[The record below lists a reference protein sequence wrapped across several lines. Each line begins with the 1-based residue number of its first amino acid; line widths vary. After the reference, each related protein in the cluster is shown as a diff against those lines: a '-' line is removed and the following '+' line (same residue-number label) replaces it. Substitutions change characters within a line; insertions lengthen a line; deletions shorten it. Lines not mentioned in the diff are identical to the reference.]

1 MQVVLPE
8 EFPLVVDALPVLS
21 SRLVHDD
28 KKSVETSCLALSR
41 LADSYKHDTKKLT
54 EIARD
59 DILSNLQQ
67 LLGRRS
73 NSTLNRLKMFVQQ
86 LLSK

>member
-1 MQVVLPE
+1 MQGLLPE

-21 SRLVHDD
+21 GRLVHDD

-67 LLGRRS
+67 LLGR
-73 NSTLNRLKMFVQQ
+73 NGEFLCKF
-86 LLSK
+86 